1 MVWEKVPLRE
11 KGGELGCSSGQ
22 KSLAKGV
29 QKEIPFQSWQCSSE
43 NARASGI
50 LLGARGQGGGVVW
63 LLSNHKMTG
72 TNFLYILEGTK
83 QSHWQ
88 QGQYLSLKFIL
99 NKYIWLN
106 KMIWLK
112 LTDWYIA
119 PESIQNNTAVRQSPS
134 PGIAGL
140 LWTRSPYGHSALS
153 HGPEYSQ
160 HAKKK
165 KKKQGARLVMNN
177 G

>member
-50 LLGARGQGGGVVW
+50 LLGARGLGGGVVW

-119 PESIQNNTAVRQSPS
+119 PESIQNNTAVRQSPPPWNS
-134 PGIAGL
+134 RALVNTKP
-140 LWTRSPYGHSALS
+140 LWSLS
-153 HGPEYSQ
+153 LVSWSRIQPTC
-160 HAKKK
+160 KKK
-165 KKKQGARLVMNN
+165 KKAGGEAGNE
-177 G
+177 